1 MSKNYYKFGSFN
13 RICDWSGFKV
23 KAEQTRKQW
32 DNWIV
37 RDQDWDPRHP
47 QEFLRG
53 VPDLMAAPDPRPEAA
68 DVFVGTLFDN
78 TSYIVQE
85 DPLNPRWAILQE
97 GNLQFILQE
106 GDIYW
111 GPQV

>member
-1 MSKNYYKFGSFN
+1 MAKNYFKFGSFN

-23 KAEQTRKQW
+23 KAGQTRKQW

-53 VPDLMAAPDPRPEAA
+53 IPDLMAAPDPRPESA
-68 DVFVGTLFDN
+68 DVFVGTLNDN
-78 TSYIVQE
+78 TGWFLQE
-85 DPLNPRWAILQE
+85 PAGNVFAILKE
-97 GNLQFILQE
+97 DGGFILFE
-106 GDIYW
+106 FDPYA

>member
-1 MSKNYYKFGSFN
+1 MAKNYYKSGSFN

-53 VPDLMAAPDPRPEAA
+53 IPDLMAAPDPRPEAA
-68 DVFVGTLFDN
+68 DVFTGTLYDN
-78 TSYIVQE
+78 TVYLFMENSPFAV
-85 DPLNPRWAILQE
+85 LQE
-97 GNLQFILQE
+97 NNMFILFE
-106 GDIYW
+106 GDQYA